1 MHKGGRVMYVLD
13 LIKRLV
19 HKTNIPTL
27 IYLVINVF
35 VITGIIALLFIGF
48 TGITFWQEFVL
59 ALILYM
65 ISLFIAMSPFGE
77 WILRLQTGCK
87 KIKRA
92 EQREFIEPIFREV
105 YEEAKKLDPHIP
117 NKVKLYINGDSEPN
131 AFATG
136 RKTICITEG
145 MLYMPQD
152 QIKATLG
159 HEFGHLAHKDTDLI
173 LLVSVGN
180 LIVSAFVLG
189 FKLVIDIGHIT
200 TSIFAAILGGTEGDQ
215 L

>member
-1 MHKGGRVMYVLD
+1 MYVLD

-35 VITGIIALLFIGF
+35 VITGIIALLLIGF

-87 KIKRA
+87 KIKRT
-92 EQREFIEPIFREV
+92 EQKEFIE
-105 YEEAKKLDPHIP
+105 
-117 NKVKLYINGDSEPN
+117 
-131 AFATG
+131 
-136 RKTICITEG
+136 
-145 MLYMPQD
+145 
-152 QIKATLG
+152 
-159 HEFGHLAHKDTDLI
+159 
-173 LLVSVGN
+173 
-180 LIVSAFVLG
+180 
-189 FKLVIDIGHIT
+189 
-200 TSIFAAILGGTEGDQ
+200 SIFQIGRAQ
-215 L
+215 V